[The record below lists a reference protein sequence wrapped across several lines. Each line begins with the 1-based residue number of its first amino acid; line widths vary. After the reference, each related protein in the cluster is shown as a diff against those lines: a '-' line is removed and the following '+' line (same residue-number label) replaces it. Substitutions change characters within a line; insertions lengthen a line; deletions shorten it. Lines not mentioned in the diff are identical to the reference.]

1 MVPQHLHV
9 ADFVLN
15 SFNLFVAVINKVG
28 VSKLFGGVTEV
39 ANLDV
44 KVVDFS
50 VDCLKLSE
58 SILASALVL
67 VEIALLEIL
76 SVNLKILFQLS
87 DLVVVLLSLALNKG

>member
-1 MVPQHLHV
+1 VVPQHLHV

-15 SFNLFVAVINKVG
+15 GFNLLVAVINKVG
-28 VSKLFGGVTEV
+28 VSKLFGGVTKV

-50 VDCLKLSE
+50 VYCLKLSE

-87 DLVVVLLSLALNKG
+87 DLVVILLSLALNKG